1 MKKNII
7 RLLKVLPLFV
17 LLAVLMSSCTPRLA
31 KPTFRAPNR
40 IAEFDSLIVNLQANN
55 YDMEE
60 NISLPDL
67 YWDDIPFLLEIAES
81 DQTLNTFPRN
91 PSSSYAQYQ
100 AYMGI
105 VAMWMIESIR
115 LDNPYRAALD
125 NQPFPSN
132 NLILV
137 ESNSVNSTDFRPNTF
152 IELRKAADAYKRW
165 WKLYPL
171 IGIDALKKIDPLAG
185 TGLKWN

>member
-1 MKKNII
+1 M
-7 RLLKVLPLFV
+7 
-17 LLAVLMSSCTPRLA
+17 A
-31 KPTFRAPNR
+31 
-40 IAEFDSLIVNLQANN
+40 
-55 YDMEE
+55 E

-67 YWDDIPFLLEIAES
+67 YWDDIPFLLEVAES
-81 DQTLNTFPRN
+81 DLTLNTFPRN
-91 PSSSYAQYQ
+91 PASSYAQYQ

-115 LDNPYRAALD
+115 LDNPYRPQRD

-132 NLILV
+132 NLILTAASAQKV
-137 ESNSVNSTDFRPNTF
+137 TDFTPNTF

-165 WKLYPL
+165 WKLYPVV
-171 IGIDALKKIDPLAG
+171 GIEALKKIDPLAG